1 MSKGKGNSQT
11 AITPLGGSGGY
22 GGSYSSAP
30 SLNFPTSSGLFNI
43 TTTPLT
49 MVHTIANS
57 SELLGIPLPDDEPRT
72 KTQRSTKV
80 YIGKIPSGI
89 SDYFMEQ
96 LFLRC
101 GPINTWTRCLD
112 SSGKPMPYGFIEFQT
127 VEGMLRCLR
136 LLNGMQLL
144 GNRLVVRVDFQTEF
158 FIKEWSDLKRS
169 EWERKKL
176 DNIMSLDRTIFT
188 FEEFLTS
195 EDKNTEYAIQLLIHN
210 LEQTHEEDPI
220 QKEEDCEH
228 PREKEREKRLRAR
241 NRDVDKQYA
250 EKEREWLLREESQ
263 EAERARERERED
275 ERQREKMRLVHRD
288 LDYDTDDENNHRK
301 KKSKKWLRARE
312 ERKRQREREKEE
324 DALNARK
331 EFEEL
336 HPGVATLDEKLL
348 QAKELERQNDLGGE
362 YTLQDT
368 SVAVQIEVK
377 AVDESKTQAVN
388 KYFSMEGEEE
398 EDALYHRKHKAL
410 ALAPEEA
417 TLVPAPSA
425 ITEPGISEEEF
436 KRQVD
441 QLKGLLDRVPSRKTE
456 LYQFPLDWNLLVL
469 NRVLDKKL
477 SPFVSKLCFEY
488 LGEVERNL
496 IQRVVRRIVNREDP
510 AKIQEYLGQAMD
522 KEAEVLST

>member
-1 MSKGKGNSQT
+1 MSKGRGNSPT

-22 GGSYSSAP
+22 GGSHSSAP

-112 SSGKPMPYGFIEFQT
+112 SSGKAMSYGFIEFQT

-158 FIKEWSDLKRS
+158 FIKEWSDLKRA
-169 EWERKKL
+169 EWERKKM
-176 DNIMSLDRTIFT
+176 DNIMSLDRTVLT

-220 QKEEDCEH
+220 QKEEFKQDYPLLVNMMLEWANVATNVHELTKLWKGNQADIDVMKENHKELYTKLFEH
-228 PREKEREKRLRAR
+228 FAMLRK
-241 NRDVDKQYA
+241 N
-250 EKEREWLLREESQ
+250 
-263 EAERARERERED
+263 
-275 ERQREKMRLVHRD
+275 
-288 LDYDTDDENNHRK
+288 
-301 KKSKKWLRARE
+301 
-312 ERKRQREREKEE
+312 
-324 DALNARK
+324 
-331 EFEEL
+331 FEEKN
-336 HPGVATLDEKLL
+336 G
-348 QAKELERQNDLGGE
+348 
-362 YTLQDT
+362 
-368 SVAVQIEVK
+368 
-377 AVDESKTQAVN
+377 
-388 KYFSMEGEEE
+388 
-398 EDALYHRKHKAL
+398 
-410 ALAPEEA
+410 
-417 TLVPAPSA
+417 
-425 ITEPGISEEEF
+425 
-436 KRQVD
+436 
-441 QLKGLLDRVPSRKTE
+441 
-456 LYQFPLDWNLLVL
+456 
-469 NRVLDKKL
+469 
-477 SPFVSKLCFEY
+477 
-488 LGEVERNL
+488 
-496 IQRVVRRIVNREDP
+496 
-510 AKIQEYLGQAMD
+510 
-522 KEAEVLST
+522 

>member
-1 MSKGKGNSQT
+1 MSKGRGNSPT

-22 GGSYSSAP
+22 GGSHSSAP

-112 SSGKPMPYGFIEFQT
+112 SSGKAMSYGFIEFQT

-158 FIKEWSDLKRS
+158 FIKEWSDLKRA
-169 EWERKKL
+169 EWERKKM
-176 DNIMSLDRTIFT
+176 DNIMSLDRTVLT

-288 LDYDTDDENNHRK
+288 LDYDTEDENNRRK

-362 YTLQDT
+362 YALQDT
-368 SVAVQIEVK
+368 SVALQIDVK
-377 AVDESKTQAVN
+377 AVDESKTQTAN

-398 EDALYHRKHKAL
+398 EDSLYHRKHKAL

-417 TLVPAPSA
+417 TPVPALTAAEPS
-425 ITEPGISEEEF
+425 ISEEEF

-441 QLKGLLDRVPSRKTE
+441 RLKGLLESIPQRKAE
-456 LYQFPLDWNLLVL
+456 LYQFPLDWNLLVQ

-496 IQRVVRRIVNREDP
+496 IQRIVRRIANHEDP

-522 KEAEVLST
+522 KEAEVRTT